1 MALTIICTLLQ
12 IAFWGIIAW
21 VILSYVVAYGRL
33 PYGHPVRRIY
43 DALEKVMQPLLRP
56 IRALI
61 PSVRMG
67 SVALDLSPIILIL
80 GISILRTIVC

>member
-1 MALTIICTLLQ
+1 MIVDIICLALQ

-43 DALEKVMQPLLRP
+43 DALEKVMQPMLRP
-56 IRALI
+56 IRSLI

-67 SVALDLSPIILIL
+67 SVALDLSPIILIIGL
-80 GISILRTIVC
+80 SILRRIVC

>member
-1 MALTIICTLLQ
+1 MFTDIFCWVLQ
-12 IAFWGIIAW
+12 IATWGIIAW

-33 PYGHPVRRIY
+33 PYSHPVRRIY

-67 SVALDLSPIILIL
+67 SAALDLSPIILII
-80 GISILRTIVC
+80 GIFLLQSVVC

>member
-1 MALTIICTLLQ
+1 MSTIICTLLQ

-33 PYGHPVRRIY
+33 PSGHPVRRIY

-80 GISILRTIVC
+80 GISILRGIVC

>member
-1 MALTIICTLLQ
+1 MVLDVICFVLR

-43 DALEKVMQPLLRP
+43 DALERVMQPLLRP
-56 IRALI
+56 IRAVI
-61 PSVRMG
+61 PSVRIG
-67 SVALDLSPIILIL
+67 AAALDLSPIILIV
-80 GISILRTIVC
+80 GISLLQAFIC